1 MKIGDFVD
9 LIMSVAD
16 GKTRVKRVRVL
27 KVDENRTSKDRVKVT
42 IRAWRTAVP
51 VDNTGG

>member
-9 LIMSVAD
+9 LVMAVVD

-27 KVDENRTSKDRVKVT
+27 KVDENKTSKDKMKVT
-42 IRAWRTAVP
+42 VRAWRTAVP
-51 VDNTGG
+51 VDSIGD